1 MAFAKWNSCL
11 AAATDNQKT
20 EICASCAS
28 WESGTPLKNDY
39 GYRSHASRQ
48 TPMPAA
54 QSIGLTAFHKIICL
68 LSLQLLMQFHACLK
82 LFWEL
87 CFFPLFFPRIR
98 SEGCSFYFGGLGVET
113 CSLDA
118 AFVSSTVRDRRV
130 ILPSHW
136 RVLQKLSLLEF
147 SNAT

>member
-87 CFFPLFFPRIR
+87 CFFPLFFLEYVAKGAR
-98 SEGCSFYFGGLGVET
+98 FTLGVWG
-113 CSLDA
+113 L
-118 AFVSSTVRDRRV
+118 RRV
-130 ILPSHW
+130 RSTLLLCPQPS
-136 RVLQKLSLLEF
+136 
-147 SNAT
+147 ATVV